1 MIHRI
6 WSHFLCYKS
15 KWTSRICCK
24 NQSDTRSCGEPE
36 TREQVHTLNT
46 LKLIESCTIHQRFF
60 IFFVIFMFCF
70 FLVTSSPWR
79 LRMSSVQDLPVS
91 RYPSAPSRVRRGAWS
106 PHNVIYYPYSS
117 LVQVPRPNPH
127 SPSWTTKPH
136 WGLWNRYKSFKAK
149 YLIAR
154 LIAPDV
160 FLFNMPYSTAIQ
172 VQVMCLF

>member
-1 MIHRI
+1 MQLWRTWNPRAGTHTEHSETHRVLHYTAEI
-6 WSHFLCYKS
+6 LHLLRDFH
-15 KWTSRICCK
+15 
-24 NQSDTRSCGEPE
+24 
-36 TREQVHTLNT
+36 V
-46 LKLIESCTIHQRFF
+46 F
-60 IFFVIFMFCF
+60 F